1 MILFVLQRQFS
12 LSDPI
17 THMGLKIRQG
27 GTVPFTASQPSSSH
41 SGTTCHPILSIK
53 WFLFLISLSALS
65 QTHQFSGQVS
75 FLCVSRRFG
84 QRPPQAPSQA
94 AGLTPGSPSSLSSSP
109 ALLFTSCSHLPP
121 SLLPQAAFLVFF
133 FFTETLCQVQ
143 TLTSYFQSFAA
154 PELYCEFLFPT
165 NFLSCFYWDVFLFWS
180 AFNPVWMFL
189 NSCRTT
195 LKIRPFTYRG
205 PKRLQRLEKLLAAS
219 PTHLHRV
226 RLHLL
231 PRGSLFMASFKIL
244 TQIKLPL
251 KSMAI

>member
-109 ALLFTSCSHLPP
+109 TLLFTSCSHLPP

-133 FFTETLCQVQ
+133 FFHRNPV
-143 TLTSYFQSFAA
+143 SSSN
-154 PELYCEFLFPT
+154 PHFLFPKLCCSWT
-165 NFLSCFYWDVFLFWS
+165 LLLIPFPYKFSFLFLLGC
-180 AFNPVWMFL
+180 FPFL
-189 NSCRTT
+189 
-195 LKIRPFTYRG
+195 
-205 PKRLQRLEKLLAAS
+205 KR
-219 PTHLHRV
+219 V
-226 RLHLL
+226 
-231 PRGSLFMASFKIL
+231 
-244 TQIKLPL
+244 
-251 KSMAI
+251 

>member
-94 AGLTPGSPSSLSSSP
+94 DPWFSIQPQLLTSSALHILLTFTSQSPATSCVFGVLFFHRNPVSSSNP
-109 ALLFTSCSHLPP
+109 H
-121 SLLPQAAFLVFF
+121 
-133 FFTETLCQVQ
+133 
-143 TLTSYFQSFAA
+143 
-154 PELYCEFLFPT
+154 FLFLKLCCSWTLLWIP
-165 NFLSCFYWDVFLFWS
+165 FPYIFFSCFYWDLFLFWS
-180 AFNPVWMFL
+180 TLNSVWMFL

-205 PKRLQRLEKLLAAS
+205 PKRLERLAAS
-219 PTHLHRV
+219 PTHLRRV
-226 RLHLL
+226 RLRLL